1 MISYT
6 SKSFLVVDD
15 FTEFRN
21 SIKSMLRQIGAVM
34 VDVATTG
41 EETILMCKKKKYDI
55 IMHDYNLGPGKD
67 GQQVLEELV
76 LQKLLPPHTI
86 FVMVTAENTQAMVM
100 GAMEYEPDDYLT
112 KPFNRA
118 SLLQRLDKLVE
129 RREAMAAINA
139 AAAKSAWADMVKAC
153 DELMATNKRYAS
165 MALRKKAMAMQEMGK
180 SKELETLL
188 RSILEQRPVPWA
200 FLMLG
205 RLLMAR
211 GDAQQAQVVV
221 SNAIQQYPQ
230 LPALYDVL
238 AAAQQQQ
245 GQLTAAQATIKEAL
259 KTSPR
264 AIRRQMQLGALAKAN
279 GDLDMAARAY
289 REAVGLGRGSCLK
302 TPDNYL
308 NFVNVVNAQ
317 VASSGELIDRRH
329 QEEVMSMVSEVNKD
343 YADDK
348 AVIVRNTL
356 AQATLLKNSGKSKEA
371 EILARKAAEAAQH
384 LPHFFSAEVAV
395 EVVSQ
400 LRDMG
405 QAETATQVLQTCA
418 EMYGD
423 DPKVQATVSS
433 QEGGALL
440 IDRANEARQLNRD
453 GVLLYE
459 KRQFAEAMQPFR
471 EASRLQPRNI
481 TMVLNAVQNLLQ
493 LTKIQPEQKESLKN
507 ECMDFLNNLNGMPPD
522 DKRFERFQLL
532 RKVALAL

>member
-6 SKSFLVVDD
+6 NKNFLVVDD

-21 SIKSMLRQIGAVM
+21 SIKSMLRQIGATM
-34 VDVATTG
+34 VDVATSG
-41 EETILMCKKKKYDI
+41 EETIMMCRKKKYDI

-118 SLLQRLDKLVE
+118 SLMQRLDKLVE
-129 RREAMAAINA
+129 RREAMTAINS
-139 AAAKSAWADMVKAC
+139 AAAKSAWGEMIKAC
-153 DELMATNKRYAS
+153 DELMINNKRYAA
-165 MALRKKAMAMQEMGK
+165 MALRKKAMALQEMGK
-180 SKELETLL
+180 SKELETML
-188 RSILEQRPVPWA
+188 RSMLEQRPVPWA

-205 RLLMAR
+205 RLLVAR

-221 SNAIQQYPQ
+221 SDAIQQYPQ
-230 LPALYDVL
+230 LPALYDVM
-238 AAAQQQQ
+238 AEAQQKQ
-245 GQLTAAQATIKEAL
+245 GQLAAAQATIQEAL

-264 AIRRQMQLGALAKAN
+264 AIRRQMQLGALAKVN
-279 GDLDMAARAY
+279 GDLDIAARAF

-302 TPDNYL
+302 SPDNYL

-317 VASSGELIDRRH
+317 AVNSGELMDRRY

-356 AQATLLKNSGKSKEA
+356 AQATLLKNSGKLKEA
-371 EILARKAAEAAQH
+371 EILAKKAAEAAQH

-395 EVVSQ
+395 EVVNQ

-405 QAETATQVLQTCA
+405 QAETATHVLQTCA

-423 DPKVQATVSS
+423 DPQVQSTVSS

-440 IDRANEARQLNRD
+440 VDRANEARKLNRD

-493 LTKIQPEQKESLKN
+493 LTKIQPEQKEALKK
-507 ECMDFLNNLNGMPPD
+507 ECMDFLNNLNGMPPND
-522 DKRFERFQLL
+522 NRFERFQML